1 MQIQELKQNKAE
13 LEKYLRKIISEEVMK
28 FQQNNPVSIY
38 NISIRTTEV
47 TEMQGKT
54 RTLVLGVDV
63 DIRIRN
69 NLRQILFLIWI
80 SYRDFILNFL

>member
-13 LEKYLRKIISEEVMK
+13 LEKYLRGVISEEVTK

-38 NISIRTTEV
+38 NISINTTDVTEV
-47 TEMQGKT
+47 SGKT

-63 DIRIRN
+63 DGRI
-69 NLRQILFLIWI
+69 
-80 SYRDFILNFL
+80 

>member
-13 LEKYLRKIISEEVMK
+13 LEKYLHKIISEEVMK

-38 NISIRTTEV
+38 NISIVTTEV
-47 TEMQGKT
+47 TEMLGKT

-63 DIRIRN
+63 DIRI
-69 NLRQILFLIWI
+69 
-80 SYRDFILNFL
+80 

>member
-1 MQIQELKQNKAE
+1 MQIQELKQNKVE
-13 LEKYLRKIISEEVMK
+13 LEKYLRGIISEEVTK

-38 NISIRTTEV
+38 NISINTIEV

-63 DIRIRN
+63 DIRI
-69 NLRQILFLIWI
+69 
-80 SYRDFILNFL
+80 

>member
-1 MQIQELKQNKAE
+1 MQIQELKQNKVE
-13 LEKYLRKIISEEVMK
+13 LEKYLREIISEGVTK

-38 NISIRTTEV
+38 NISINTTEV

-63 DIRIRN
+63 DIRIWN

-80 SYRDFILNFL
+80 SYRNFILNFL

>member
-1 MQIQELKQNKAE
+1 MQIQELKQNKVE
-13 LEKYLRKIISEEVMK
+13 LEKYLREVISEEVTK

-38 NISIRTTEV
+38 NISINTTEV

-63 DIRIRN
+63 DIRI
-69 NLRQILFLIWI
+69 
-80 SYRDFILNFL
+80 

>member
-38 NISIRTTEV
+38 NISIYTTEV
-47 TEMQGKT
+47 TEMSSKT

-63 DIRIRN
+63 DARI
-69 NLRQILFLIWI
+69 
-80 SYRDFILNFL
+80 

>member
-13 LEKYLRKIISEEVMK
+13 LEKYLRKIISEEVTK

-38 NISIRTTEV
+38 NISINTTEV

-63 DIRIRN
+63 DVRI
-69 NLRQILFLIWI
+69 
-80 SYRDFILNFL
+80 

>member
-1 MQIQELKQNKAE
+1 MQIHELKQNKAE
-13 LEKYLRKIISEEVMK
+13 LEKCLRGIISEEVTK

-38 NISIRTTEV
+38 NISINTTEV

-80 SYRDFILNFL
+80 SYRNFILNFL